1 MNIGIVTT
9 WFERG
14 AGYVSRQYRDL
25 LKNDHNVYVYAR
37 GGEQYAAGDAAWD
50 GPFVTWAKCSQ
61 LPVLTPIDEEDFRRW
76 LTESSLDL
84 VLFNEQRWW
93 LPVLWCRELGL
104 ATCAYVDHYTKET
117 VELFAGY
124 DLLLCNTKRH
134 YEAFS
139 WHPGARYL
147 PWGTDVGLFAPSTF
161 EPVQNGVVTFFHSA
175 GMSPDRKGTDLVIQ
189 AFAKLSGP
197 KRLVL
202 HSQRDLLTQFP
213 DLAPLVADLSGR
225 GELTIVGKT
234 VPAPGCYHLGD
245 VYVYPS
251 RLEGIGLTVAE
262 ALACGLPAIVPDQPP
277 MNEFVNEDCGKKVQ
291 VERLHFRYDG
301 YYWPQCEVAIPS
313 LVAQMQWYMDR
324 RGELAQFKRAAR
336 RHAVEHL
343 DWSHNKEDL
352 LAMLNDLS
360 RTSQDV
366 SDAVLSYER
375 AKARAEAR
383 WRFYS
388 RYPWLH
394 RIANAFSLK
403 GKSHGLE

>member
-37 GGEQYAAGDAAWD
+37 GGEQYAVGDAAWD
-50 GPFVTWAKCSQ
+50 GPFVTWAKPSR
-61 LPVLTPIDEEDFRRW
+61 LPVLTSIDEEDFRRW
-76 LTESSLDL
+76 LTERSLDL

-134 YEAFS
+134 YDVFS

-147 PWGTDVGLFAPSTF
+147 PWGTDVDLFVPLTF
-161 EPVQNGVVTFFHSA
+161 ELVQKGVVTFFHSA
-175 GMSPDRKGTDLVIQ
+175 GMSPERKGTDLVIK
-189 AFAKLSGP
+189 AFAEICGCP
-197 KRLVL
+197 KRLVV

-213 DLAPLVADLSGR
+213 DLEQLLADLSGR

-234 VPAPGCYHLGD
+234 VSAPGCYHLGD

-262 ALACGLPAIVPDQPP
+262 ALACGLPAIVSDQPP
-277 MNEFVNEDCGKKVQ
+277 MNEFVDESCGKTAE

-301 YYWPQCEVAIPS
+301 YYWPQCEVAISS

-324 RGELAQFKRAAR
+324 CGELVLYKRAAR

-343 DWSHNKEDL
+343 DWSHNREGL
-352 LAMLNDLS
+352 LAMLKDLS

-366 SDAVLSYER
+366 SAAALSYEK
-375 AKARAEAR
+375 AKARAQAR
-383 WRFYS
+383 LQLCS
-388 RYPWLH
+388 RSPWLY

-403 GKSHGLE
+403 R